1 MTERVL
7 RDASGLRIRDVS
19 GSRSGTAGSAGPF
32 SGQRAAVAA
41 KEATHMSKNAKIA
54 AGGVAVGLILL
65 IWLPWWASLL
75 IILGVPA
82 AAYLTLDPSQRR
94 RLRRATRKELGR

>member
-1 MTERVL
+1 
-7 RDASGLRIRDVS
+7 
-19 GSRSGTAGSAGPF
+19 
-32 SGQRAAVAA
+32 
-41 KEATHMSKNAKIA
+41 MSKNAKIA

-65 IWLPWWASLL
+65 IWLPWWVSFL
-75 IILGVPA
+75 IVVGIPA